1 MLLAWTPRL
10 VHTAN
15 VKRTKLKLRLDQEL
29 VRRSVLATRSQA
41 ESYIKLGKVQ
51 VNGQVVTKAGTLV
64 DEKDKL
70 VLTAKEQ
77 YVSRAGLKLASVAQT
92 LSLDFTNKVVLDV
105 GSSTG
110 GFTDY
115 ALQHGASKVIGVEVG
130 KNQLHPSLHGN
141 PKIELHE
148 QTDIRD
154 IDELSNTPDMVV
166 IDVSFISLRDVLPHV
181 STLIQPKTQ
190 IIAMVKPQFEAGKE
204 QVHKGI
210 IKNDRIRRDIL
221 KDFESWASKLFMII
235 EKSDSE
241 VAGAKGN
248 RERFYLLKPII
259 KK

>member
-1 MLLAWTPRL
+1 M
-10 VHTAN
+10 
-15 VKRTKLKLRLDQEL
+15 
-29 VRRSVLATRSQA
+29 RRSVLATRSQA

-51 VNGQVVTKAGTLV
+51 VNDLIVTKAGTLV
-64 DEKDKL
+64 SEKDKL

-77 YVSRAGLKLASVAQT
+77 YVSRAGLKLSSVAQT
-92 LSLDFTNKVVLDV
+92 LNLDFTNKVVLDV

-115 ALQHGASKVIGVEVG
+115 SLQHGASKVIGVEVG

-148 QTDIRD
+148 QTDIRHMD
-154 IDELSNTPDMVV
+154 MLSSTPDIVV
-166 IDVSFISLRDVLPHV
+166 IDVSFISLRDILPHV
-181 STLIQPKTQ
+181 NTLITPKTQ
-190 IIAMVKPQFEAGKE
+190 VVAMVKPQFEAGKE

-210 IKNDRIRRDIL
+210 IKNDRMRRDIL
-221 KDFESWASKLFMII
+221 KDFENWVSKLFVII